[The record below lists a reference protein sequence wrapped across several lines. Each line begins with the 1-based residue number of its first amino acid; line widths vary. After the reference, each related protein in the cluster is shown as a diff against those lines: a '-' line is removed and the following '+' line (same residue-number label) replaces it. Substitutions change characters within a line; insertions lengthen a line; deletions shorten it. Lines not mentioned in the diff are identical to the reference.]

1 MASSPLAPDAT
12 AGRVA
17 VVTGGGT
24 GIGRATAHALAGSGA
39 SVLICGRRPEP
50 LARVAGEIA
59 AAGGACATLAL
70 DVREDDAADRIV
82 DAALERFGALDVL
95 VNNAGGQFA
104 APAETISD
112 NGWRAVARLN
122 VDAVWRLTRTAAT
135 RAMIPARRGLVVFVG
150 LSPLRGMPGFA
161 HAIAA
166 RAASGSLASEPRAR
180 VEPVRHPQR
189 LHRARLDPDRGA
201 RQLRPR
207 RQSPSGSAASRSG
220 GSGGRRRSG
229 R

>member
-1 MASSPLAPDAT
+1 M
-12 AGRVA
+12 
-17 VVTGGGT
+17 
-24 GIGRATAHALAGSGA
+24 
-39 SVLICGRRPEP
+39 
-50 LARVAGEIA
+50 
-59 AAGGACATLAL
+59 
-70 DVREDDAADRIV
+70 REDDAADRIV

-166 RAASGSLASEPRAR
+166 RAASGSLASSLALEWSRYGIRSVCIAPGSIRT
-180 VEPVRHPQR
+180 EG
-189 LHRARLDPDRGA
+189 LDNYDPDDVAEWERSVPLGRLGRPEEVGA
-201 RQLRPR
+201 LIAFLATP
-207 RQSPSGSAASRSG
+207 G
-220 GSGGRRRSG
+220 GAYVTGTTIVVDGGADAWGVGTPPPAVEEGVR
-229 R
+229 